1 MAAETGITRGVAAG
15 STTSGA
21 ADVYTEGIRAGLLG
35 AATIAV
41 WFLILDSI
49 EGRPLYT
56 PNLLGTVLF
65 HGSEGLPAPPAALP
79 LSSET
84 VVSFTW
90 IHVLAFLLIGVG
102 AARLLAVA
110 ERHPNA
116 GFGIVL
122 LFVVV
127 QCGFFVACMLFA
139 EPVLH
144 ALAWP
149 AVLVG
154 NLLAA
159 AVMVASFRRAHPR
172 LTISP

>member
-1 MAAETGITRGVAAG
+1 MAVDAGVTSPATAE
-15 STTSGA
+15 GA
-21 ADVYTEGIRAGLLG
+21 TADLTAVYVEGLRAGLVG
-35 AATIAV
+35 AAVIAL
-41 WFLILDSI
+41 WFLVLDTLQ
-49 EGRPLYT
+49 GRPFYT
-56 PNLLGTVLF
+56 PHVLGTALM
-65 HGSEGLPAPPAALP
+65 HAGRAWAPGET
-79 LSSET
+79 SRVDFET

-90 IHVLAFLLIGVG
+90 VHVLAFLLIGVA

-110 ERHPNA
+110 ERYPNF
-116 GFGIVL
+116 GFGILL

-127 QCGFFVACMLFA
+127 QCTFVGACVLFA

-159 AVMVASFRRAHPR
+159 GAMAVVFWRGHPR
-172 LTISP
+172 LAIRP